1 MENWKTKTIVIG
13 GLIGAAAGI
22 IAALLL
28 IQRAEETQQV
38 PRLTAGEG
46 VKVGVGVLGLL
57 RLISDIAGSK
67 K

>member
-28 IQRAEETQQV
+28 IQRAEETPQM
-38 PRLTAGEG
+38 PRFTAGDG
-46 VKVGVGVLGLL
+46 VKVGVAVLGLH
-57 RLISDIAGSK
+57 RLTYAIAGSK

>member
-13 GLIGAAAGI
+13 GLIGAAAGV

-38 PRLTAGEG
+38 PRLTAGDG

-57 RLISDIAGSK
+57 RLITDIAGSK

>member
-13 GLIGAAAGI
+13 GIIGAVAGI
-22 IAALLL
+22 VAALLL

-38 PRLTAGEG
+38 PRLTAGDG
-46 VKVGVGVLGLL
+46 VKVGVGVVGLL

>member
-1 MENWKTKTIVIG
+1 MDNWKTKTIVIG
-13 GLIGAAAGI
+13 GLLGAAAGI

-28 IQRAEETQQV
+28 IQRAEETQQM
-38 PRLTAGEG
+38 PRLTAGDG

-57 RLISDIAGSK
+57 RLIADIAGSK

>member
-13 GLIGAAAGI
+13 GLIGAAAGV

-28 IQRAEETQQV
+28 IQRAEETQQA
-38 PRLTAGEG
+38 PRLTAGDG
-46 VKVGVGVLGLL
+46 VKVGLGVLGLL
-57 RLISDIAGSK
+57 RLITDIAGSK

>member
-1 MENWKTKTIVIG
+1 MDNWKTKTIVIG
-13 GLIGAAAGI
+13 GLLGAAAGI

-28 IQRAEETQQV
+28 IQRAEETQQM
-38 PRLTAGEG
+38 PRLTAGDG

-57 RLISDIAGSK
+57 RLITDIAGSK

>member
-28 IQRAEETQQV
+28 IQRAEETQQM
-38 PRLTAGEG
+38 PRLTAGDG

>member
-13 GLIGAAAGI
+13 GIIGAVAGI
-22 IAALLL
+22 VAALLL

-38 PRLTAGEG
+38 PRLTAGDG

-57 RLISDIAGSK
+57 RLITDIAGSK

>member
-1 MENWKTKTIVIG
+1 MENWKTKTIIIG

-38 PRLTAGEG
+38 PRLTAGDG
-46 VKVGVGVLGLL
+46 VKVGVGVIGLL

>member
-38 PRLTAGEG
+38 PRLTASDG

>member
-38 PRLTAGEG
+38 PRLTAGDG